1 MLIVFLLQDNAIL
14 LHLESLKK
22 TCFSLIELC
31 FETGRIY
38 FFFFSIQNI
47 RSSYSIIIIQN
58 IRSSYS
64 IISIQNIRS
73 SCSTMFLKI
82 FPIISNGKFLPSQL
96 CLFIKGLI
104 FVFLS
109 ECFPIPS
116 WFNAIVTAY
125 WKHLSFFIDGIYC
138 CFFCFL
144 SNQEN
149 LYMMHHNS
157 DLFYIY
163 DIINE
168 HNWRQT
174 HYLSLILPSYFEILF
189 YVIQKVLL

>member
-38 FFFFSIQNI
+38 FFFFS
-47 RSSYSIIIIQN
+47 IQN

-109 ECFPIPS
+109 ECFPIQ
-116 WFNAIVTAY
+116 VTATGL
-125 WKHLSFFIDGIYC
+125 KPTTTSFV
-138 CFFCFL
+138 
-144 SNQEN
+144 
-149 LYMMHHNS
+149 
-157 DLFYIY
+157 
-163 DIINE
+163 NE
-168 HNWRQT
+168 HSTIWPN
-174 HYLSLILPSYFEILF
+174 
-189 YVIQKVLL
+189 